1 MLITPSMVQQQGSM
15 VQITI
20 PNKIEKQFRSSIFKE
35 EGFVC
40 LFTNL
45 NAIDIKKRHP
55 HTTIKMLRF
64 QETSRVQR
72 LNSRGDNIPK
82 FAFNFC
88 PFQMMLSKDIPLK
101 PLIGTT
107 KSYFVLHLF
116 PLICYAIKQ
125 CTT

>member
-1 MLITPSMVQQQGSM
+1 MVQQQGSM

-20 PNKIEKQFRSSIFKE
+20 PKKIEKQFRSSIFKE
-35 EGFVC
+35 EGFIC

-45 NAIDIKKRHP
+45 NAIDIKQRTYTCH
-55 HTTIKMLRF
+55 HQDYMLQF
-64 QETSRVQR
+64 QETSRVQH
-72 LNSRGDNIPK
+72 LNSRGDNILK

-88 PFQMMLSKDIPLK
+88 PFQMMPPKDIPLK

-107 KSYFVLHLF
+107 KSYLVLHLF
-116 PLICYAIKQ
+116 SLICYAIKK